1 MPRLLVVL
9 HQPAPGPLPQDR
21 ADLLVA
27 AVDVAAVDEGRDGVD
42 LFSARLAT
50 GGTGAREVYTGYT
63 RILSHWEGGIR
74 LGHIDV
80 ETLGSAGVQTAPLLG
95 ETGAADVVVQELPQL
110 HHHAAHSLVRVV
122 PLREG
127 SSDNPNVGQIV
138 AREGTSRG
146 EVMRVL
152 WSHKAT
158 EGDICS
164 APVWVLDV
172 VTPPV
177 YPLVGGGKVAGAR
190 LDKDCPEIFQVN

>member
-1 MPRLLVVL
+1 M
-9 HQPAPGPLPQDR
+9 
-21 ADLLVA
+21 
-27 AVDVAAVDEGRDGVD
+27 
-42 LFSARLAT
+42 
-50 GGTGAREVYTGYT
+50 
-63 RILSHWEGGIR
+63 
-74 LGHIDV
+74 
-80 ETLGSAGVQTAPLLG
+80 
-95 ETGAADVVVQELPQL
+95 VQELPQL

-138 AREGTSRG
+138 AWEGTSRG

-158 EGDICS
+158 EGDICG

-177 YPLVGGGKVAGAR
+177 YSLVGGGKVAGAR